1 MTDIIFNFE
10 LPLEQRVKAIASSGD
25 HSTIKRLISLLTISN
40 SSVIKNTLFHIC
52 KFSTDIPC
60 IWRLDAAQALIN
72 NEIKYD
78 DETGE
83 HELIETKPIGY
94 EALDYVCFTMHNIKD
109 IPFGCK
115 LDAYITLNNGLPN
128 LKRVYLYMY
137 SFITDPYTSI
147 EFKYKTIRSMVN
159 RRNSPDDEENE
170 ISIEMIEYC
179 IAVFLSF
186 STSHL
191 KYHILMCQLCLTHNP
206 RLSCF
211 TIAEEE
217 LIKVSQNIENPINV
231 RADAADMLLS
241 NGCQHSKE
249 VAKGV
254 LDSLSFDIR
263 SSKTVYKNK
272 ENVHS
277 ETINKTAIETV
288 CIVVEEV
295 DRICGDD
302 SSLTIL
308 ELGENDLVGLVKTHF
323 QYGSPPIYANAVS
336 EANDVSNIPE
346 EDAIRAYN
354 RIVYLD
360 NAIYTNHRLT
370 LKRIMNYIW
379 TFINMSPLIS
389 EKKGDVEK
397 RLVEEMREMYN
408 TCSSGYLVRFAN
420 VFTGFLENGGVFI
433 GWDEQ
438 ILSIF
443 YAKINLAISTSL
455 NRDIIL
461 ENLIEA
467 DEEDK
472 AEFQTLLRTSLPDII
487 ESIRE
492 EFKEHIPE
500 SDIDIYIRRALSVF
514 EGYGFK

>member
-60 IWRLDAAQALIN
+60 IWRLDAAQALID
-72 NEIKYD
+72 NEMDNKI
-78 DETGE
+78 GE
-83 HELIETKPIGY
+83 ELELIETKLIGY
-94 EALDYVCFTMHNIKD
+94 EALDYVCFTMHNMMD

-137 SFITDPYTSI
+137 SFITDPDTSV
-147 EFKYKTIRSMVN
+147 EFKYKTIRGMVN
-159 RRNSPDDEENE
+159 RRNPHDVEENE

-179 IAVFLSF
+179 IKVFLSF
-186 STSHL
+186 SSSDL
-191 KYHILMCQLCLTHNP
+191 KYHILMCQLCLTHNTK
-206 RLSCF
+206 LSCF

-241 NGCQHSKE
+241 NGCQYSKE

-288 CIVVEEV
+288 CIIVEEV
-295 DRICGDD
+295 DRICSDD

-308 ELGENDLVGLVKTHF
+308 ELGENDLVGLVKIHF
-323 QYGSPPIYANAVS
+323 QYGS
-336 EANDVSNIPE
+336 NDVSNE

-360 NAIYTNHRLT
+360 NALYTNHRLT
-370 LKRIMNYIW
+370 LRRIMNYIW
-379 TFINMSPLIS
+379 TFINMSPSIS
-389 EKKGDVEK
+389 EKKGEVEK

-514 EGYGFK
+514 EGHGFK